1 MNEKIKASLQRIDDA
16 SGDVARA
23 RVMILAMAQDEG
35 TFPNLSPAE
44 VWDAFRLVGDVLL
57 KAYTEIDEAR
67 EDIADEMKTGS
78 TEA

>member
-1 MNEKIKASLQRIDDA
+1 MNEKIKASLQRVEDA

-23 RVMILAMAQDEG
+23 RVMILAMAQAEG
-35 TFPNLSPAE
+35 SFPNLSPAE

-78 TEA
+78 AEA